1 MLQEILNS
9 SKEVFRFVMIFFND
23 SFVAPVRLKSIDV
36 ILLLTVGFMK
46 LLNTVKIVSNKL
58 AIFSKSI

>member
-1 MLQEILNS
+1 
-9 SKEVFRFVMIFFND
+9 MIFFND

-58 AIFSKSI
+58 AIFSKYIWCKRFSLQ